1 MHVSNHIFF
10 SRTHWLD
17 EILYVCG
24 GFGPEHWQKLYS
36 QNGSARNSV
45 FSCRNG
51 VDCVQ
56 VCAMSLHSD
65 VVLHLQRFVHFSFSG
80 CLHRLS
86 CQLEAEKALCNCRER
101 QKDPS
106 KLEGE
111 WMYLA
116 LEDSW
121 HLLSPALLWF
131 SVHFAQGPYDCSDFI
146 FIQNITIF
154 VSWVKLNRVSP
165 ASTVNSHHRYP
176 SV

>member
-1 MHVSNHIFF
+1 MKFCMYVEDLDQNIDRSYILKMVLQGTLFSLVGMELIVS
-10 SRTHWLD
+10 R
-17 EILYVCG
+17 
-24 GFGPEHWQKLYS
+24 
-36 QNGSARNSV
+36 SALCLCTQMW
-45 FSCRNG
+45 F
-51 VDCVQ
+51 
-56 VCAMSLHSD
+56 
-65 VVLHLQRFVHFSFSG
+65 LHLQRFVHFSFSG

-121 HLLSPALLWF
+121 YLLSPALLWF

-154 VSWVKLNRVSP
+154 VSWVNLNRVSP